1 MNVIDKILE
10 KGEYYEEVC
19 EKNTLYL
26 HHTAGGHRPD
36 WVISTWDTD
45 DEVDK
50 TGKKSPRSVATAYV
64 IGGLSTRDPKDNSW
78 DGKIYR
84 AFDDKF
90 WAHHL
95 GTTLA
100 NNRALNKAS
109 VAVEICNYGPLTKG
123 ADGKFYN
130 YVNSQVPA
138 DQVVTLAKPFRG
150 FYYYHAYTDKQIATT
165 REFIL
170 AMKAKYP
177 KIDLKTPLLTAEG
190 FELNAS
196 AQKGISGVWTHSNVR
211 KDKFDLSPQPKLL
224 AMLKEICVAI

>member
-1 MNVIDKILE
+1 MQFTDKFLE
-10 KGEYYEEVC
+10 KGEFYEEVF
-19 EKNTLYL
+19 EKFTIYL

-50 TGKKSPRSVATAYV
+50 TGKKSPRSVATAFV

-84 AFDDKF
+84 AFDDKY

-100 NNRALNKAS
+100 NNRTLNKNS

-123 ADGKFYN
+123 GDGKFYT

-138 DQVVTLAKPFRG
+138 DQVVTLDQPFRG
-150 FYYYHAYTDKQIATT
+150 YKHYHAYTDKQIAATKD
-165 REFIL
+165 FIL

-177 KIDLKTPLLTAEG
+177 KTSLKTPLLTVAG
-190 FELNAS
+190 FELNLNAT
-196 AQKGISGVWTHSNVR
+196 KGVAGVYTHSNVR

-224 AMLKEICVAI
+224 AMLKEICSAM

>member
-1 MNVIDKILE
+1 MIAIDKILE
-10 KGEYYEEVC
+10 KGEFYSEIF
-19 EKNTLYL
+19 EKTTIYL

-50 TGKKSPRSVATAYV
+50 TGKKTPRSVATAYV

-84 AFDDKF
+84 AFDDKY

-95 GTTLA
+95 GTTLP
-100 NNRALNKAS
+100 NNRTLNKIS

-123 ADGKFYN
+123 SDGKFYT

-138 DQVVTLAKPFRG
+138 EQVVILDKPFRG
-150 FYYYHAYTDKQIATT
+150 YKYYHAYTDKQIAATKD
-165 REFIL
+165 FIL

-177 KIDLKTPLLTAEG
+177 KIDLKTPLLTVDG
-190 FELNAS
+190 FELNTN
-196 AQKGISGVWTHSNVR
+196 AQKGVAGLYTHSNVR

-224 AMLKEICVAI
+224 AMLKEVCSAM